1 MKISSVII
9 DDEANNVANLILLLN
24 NYCAD
29 VELLAT
35 ATSADEGKKAIKK
48 HQPDLVFLDI
58 QMPGKSGFDLLRELG
73 DPAFEIIF
81 VTAYNEFAIHAMKFS
96 AVDYLL
102 KPIAIAELQSAVTRA
117 GKRVGLKI
125 QNHKLENLINLLQ
138 QQQSKSEHRIGLTT
152 LKETRFIKTDE
163 IVRCESYNNY
173 TTFYLANG
181 EEIVVS
187 KPIYE
192 YEQLLG
198 DYGFL
203 RCSQSHIIN
212 RIFVKSWVKES
223 GGYILMQ
230 DGKQVSI
237 SRNKKE
243 ELKAFLNV

>member
-1 MKISSVII
+1 
-9 DDEANNVANLILLLN
+9 
-24 NYCAD
+24 
-29 VELLAT
+29 
-35 ATSADEGKKAIKK
+35 
-48 HQPDLVFLDI
+48 
-58 QMPGKSGFDLLRELG
+58 
-73 DPAFEIIF
+73 
-81 VTAYNEFAIHAMKFS
+81 MKFS